1 MKRTFDTLE
10 ERLDYIEFRE
20 TLLYA
25 KSPVDRVLFENELTE
40 PEYKAIMDVMED
52 CRQKLANGEN
62 ISNTSFE
69 QAVYAV
75 IPDDRHD
82 YHMCEALA
90 EAFAEE
96 QRWEEVFPALYGDM
110 AKYGAD
116 KTSLFALIEIPC
128 DYL

>member
-52 CRQKLANGEN
+52 CRQKLANGESV
-62 ISNTSFE
+62 SNTSFE

-75 IPDDRHD
+75 IPDDKHD
-82 YHMCEALA
+82 YHMC

-110 AKYGAD
+110 AKYGG
-116 KTSLFALIEIPC
+116 
-128 DYL
+128 

>member
-1 MKRTFDTLE
+1 
-10 ERLDYIEFRE
+10 
-20 TLLYA
+20 
-25 KSPVDRVLFENELTE
+25 
-40 PEYKAIMDVMED
+40 MDVMED

-90 EAFAEE
+90 EPL
-96 QRWEEVFPALYGDM
+96 RKNSGWEEVFPAFVRRYG
-110 AKYGAD
+110 
-116 KTSLFALIEIPC
+116 EIWS
-128 DYL
+128 

>member
-62 ISNTSFE
+62 I
-69 QAVYAV
+69 
-75 IPDDRHD
+75 
-82 YHMCEALA
+82 
-90 EAFAEE
+90 
-96 QRWEEVFPALYGDM
+96 
-110 AKYGAD
+110 
-116 KTSLFALIEIPC
+116 
-128 DYL
+128 

>member
-110 AKYGAD
+110 AKYGG
-116 KTSLFALIEIPC
+116 
-128 DYL
+128 